1 MAGQTPEV
9 TRRFLVSGLVQGVGF
24 RHFVFQRGLRLGVA
38 GWVSNLADGRVEVVA
53 RGTEAQLSVL
63 ASWLSEGPAHAR
75 VTGVEKTEISDQI
88 DIVKPFVIK

>member
-53 RGTEAQLSVL
+53 RGTEDQLAVL
-63 ASWLSEGPAHAR
+63 GNWLLEGPAHAR
-75 VTGVEKTEISDQI
+75 VAGVEKMDISDQI
-88 DIVKPFVIK
+88 DLVKPFVIR